1 MDRQPL
7 QTESAAVVST
17 AKLQRLFGAAVR
29 AHRETAGL
37 SQEGLAL
44 EAGVD
49 RSFVSQIE
57 RGVRQPSLTTI
68 WKLAAALG
76 VAPSNL
82 LLQVEKQL
90 SST

>member
-1 MDRQPL
+1 MV
-7 QTESAAVVST
+7 AA
-17 AKLQRLFGAAVR
+17 AKLQKLFGAAVR
-29 AHRETAGL
+29 AQREVVGL

-68 WKLAAALG
+68 WKLADALR
-76 VAPSNL
+76 VAPSAL
-82 LLQVEKQL
+82 LVQIEKRL
-90 SST
+90 PAS